1 MQQYLAD
8 NYNLMSIIYYSRKG
22 KIYDKQTNEIYAI

>member
-22 KIYDKQTNEIYAI
+22 KIYDKQDTT